1 MTIPSRPS
9 SPLPR
14 LDVTADDT
22 AAMTTAELTYC

>member
-14 LDVTADDT
+14 LDVTADDK
-22 AAMTTAELTYC
+22 AAMTAVLTYC